1 MKKGKILIVA
11 AHPDDE
17 ILGCGGSILKL
28 KKSNDINVIFM
39 TNGVSARGKNK
50 VSEKKRKNACLKL
63 FKYLG
68 ISIPEFYNFP
78 DNQLD
83 KIPLLKITKKI
94 EKKIDSFKPDTIF
107 THYSNC
113 LNIDHRKTFEAVNTA
128 CRPINNLSVN
138 KILSFEIPS
147 STDWALFREKNFQPN
162 YYINISKFL
171 DEKINLIK
179 FYKDELRNYP
189 HSRSIKSIKSLAS
202 YRGVSCGV
210 EYAEGF
216 YLNRYLD

>member
-17 ILGCGGSILKL
+17 ILGCGGTILKL
-28 KKSNDINVIFM
+28 KEKNDINVIFM
-39 TNGVSARGKNK
+39 TNGVSARGKNRI
-50 VSEKKRKNACLKL
+50 SEKRRKNACLKL
-63 FKYLG
+63 FKYLD
-68 ISIPEFYNFP
+68 ISKPEFFNFP

-83 KIPLLKITKKI
+83 RTPLLKIIKKI
-94 EKKIDSFKPDTIF
+94 EKKINLYKPDTIF

-128 CRPINNLSVN
+128 CRPINKISVK

-147 STDWALFREKNFQPN
+147 STDWALFHGKNFQPN
-162 YYINISKFL
+162 YYIDISKFL
-171 DEKINLIK
+171 NEKINLIK

-189 HSRSIKSIKSLAS
+189 HSRSVKSIKSLAS
-202 YRGVSCGV
+202 YRGVSSGV
-210 EYAEGF
+210 KYAEGF

>member
-1 MKKGKILIVA
+1 MKKGKLLVVA

-17 ILGCGGSILKL
+17 ILGCGGAILKL
-28 KKSNDINVIFM
+28 KEKNDINVLFM

-50 VSEKKRKNACLKL
+50 ISEIKRKNACLKL

-68 ISIPEFYNFP
+68 IPKPEFLNFP

-83 KIPLLKITKKI
+83 KVPLLKIIKKI
-94 EKKIDSFKPDTIF
+94 EKKINLFKPDTIF
-107 THYSNC
+107 THYSDC

-128 CRPINNLSVN
+128 CRPINKISVK

-147 STDWALFREKNFQPN
+147 STDWALFKGKNFQPN
-162 YYINISKFL
+162 YYIDISKYL
-171 DEKINLIK
+171 NEKINLIK

-189 HSRSIKSIKSLAS
+189 HSRSIKSIKTLAS
-202 YRGVSCGV
+202 FRGVCCGV
-210 EYAEGF
+210 KYAEGF
-216 YLNRYLD
+216 YLSRCLD